1 MLQPGSVQRE
11 WDFPERLMI
20 RTIIRITKDSKAHS
34 KEIFVNQFT
43 LFIHQLRMGCTLS
56 FCPSGLFA
64 LADRSGQAEAKNGPK
79 DQPCRVDQREQIGE
93 H

>member
-1 MLQPGSVQRE
+1 MGSTS
-11 WDFPERLMI
+11 P
-20 RTIIRITKDSKAHS
+20 
-34 KEIFVNQFT
+34 
-43 LFIHQLRMGCTLS
+43 
-56 FCPSGLFA
+56 FCPRALFA